1 MTQLDAVILGI
12 VQGLTEF
19 LPVSSSAHLVM
30 AEQFLKMSQANVMF
44 DLILHLGTLCALL
57 LVFGKDIV
65 RLVLSLGPPRWYGT
79 NLEQQKRDAKFVGLL
94 ILAAIPTGIIGFFFD
109 PIIDRL
115 FSSLLVCGVGL
126 IITGFVLISTKFKK
140 KSGVKVSIWQALII
154 GTVQGIAVIPGV
166 SRSGSTI
173 AAGILSGVEQ
183 SIAARFSLI
192 LSIPVVFGAALF
204 HYLHNP
210 QVGTSLGFEAVT
222 GFLLS
227 LLIGYLSLVVLLRII
242 SKGKFYRFAY
252 YCWPVG
258 VFLVIYSVFVL

>member
-1 MTQLDAVILGI
+1 MTHIEAAILGI

-30 AEQFLKMSQANVMF
+30 AQQFLEISEANVMY
-44 DLILHLGTLCALL
+44 DLILHLGTMCALL

-65 RLVLSLGPPRWYGT
+65 RLILSLGPPRFYGT

-115 FSSLLVCGVGL
+115 FTSLLISGIGL
-126 IITGFVLISTKFKK
+126 VITGFLLISTKFKTK
-140 KSGVKVSIWQALII
+140 TNPNISIGQAILI
-154 GTVQGIAVIPGV
+154 GTAQGIAVIPGV

-173 AAGILSGVEQ
+173 SAGILSGVDQ
-183 SIAARFSLI
+183 SQAARFSLI
-192 LSIPVVFGAALF
+192 LSIPVVFGASLF
-204 HYLHNP
+204 HFLRHIP
-210 QVGTSLGFEAVT
+210 QNVTIGFEAAT

-227 LLIGYLSLVVLLRII
+227 LFIGYLSLVVLLRII
-242 SKGKFYRFAY
+242 SKGKFYMFSF

-258 VFLVIYSVFVL
+258 IFLILYSVFVL